1 MNEVKVYDADGNLKK
16 IISGEEISKKFWAGL
31 TASATTLKR
40 TPKPLKPK
48 KCKGCKTE
56 YIPKRPNNTFCSR
69 ECQQVHH
76 RKQIAAPKLEIIC
89 AKCGKLFIGNQSNRW
104 CNNPCA
110 YNVEANGTIKWKKN
124 GRKKK
129 IPR

>member
-16 IISGEEISKKFWAGL
+16 IISGKEISKKFWAGI

-69 ECQQVHH
+69 ECQQ
-76 RKQIAAPKLEIIC
+76 
-89 AKCGKLFIGNQSNRW
+89 
-104 CNNPCA
+104 
-110 YNVEANGTIKWKKN
+110 GTWA
-124 GRKKK
+124 
-129 IPR
+129 